1 MEVPVY
7 AEVPELVR
15 MLGVE
20 QIGTFH
26 DRQGS
31 QALLS
36 ETGVLPASWSRV
48 WGGHAT
54 QSNGGAVDPEFSGT
68 FGGLQ
73 IGQDVYSDVTSGG
86 HRNHYGF
93 ILGFARAQGD
103 VSGFALGFP
112 NFAAG
117 HLSVNAYTAGGYWT
131 HVGPGGWY
139 TDAVAMGSTLTISPM
154 SFENVGATTHG
165 HEETASFEAGLPI
178 PLPANLRLEP
188 QAQLIWQHT
197 SIDSLDDGISSVSF
211 HSADGVIGRLGLRL
225 ESRFE
230 GGGATWE
237 PYLRANLWR
246 YFNGTDTV
254 TFANTTSIPT
264 SVPATAAQFGVGL
277 AARVSTRGSVYATAD
292 YTTNINGAH
301 RSVVE
306 GNVGVRWSW

>member
-1 MEVPVY
+1 MR
-7 AEVPELVR
+7 ALS
-15 MLGVE
+15 VE
-20 QIGTFH
+20 QVGTFH
-26 DRQGS
+26 DREGA

-48 WGGHAT
+48 WGGHTT
-54 QSNGGAVDPEFSGT
+54 QSNGGAISPEFSGT
-68 FGGLQ
+68 TGGIQ
-73 IGQDVYSDVTSGG
+73 IGQDVYADQTAGG
-86 HRNHYGF
+86 QRNHYGF

-112 NFAAG
+112 NYAAG
-117 HLSVNAYTAGGYWT
+117 HLSVNAYTAGAYWT

-139 TDAVAMGSTLTISPM
+139 TDAVVLGSTMTLSPM

-165 HEETASFEAGLPI
+165 TGEAASLEAGLPV
-178 PLPANLRLEP
+178 PLAGNLRIEP

-197 SIDSLDDGISSVSF
+197 SINSLDDGVSTVSF

-230 GGGATWE
+230 GAGAIWE

-254 TFANTTSIPT
+254 TFAGSTVIPT
-264 SVPATAAQFGVGL
+264 GVPATAAEFGLGV
-277 AARVSTRGSVYATAD
+277 AARVSTRGSVYAAAG